1 MKWLEIMIYFI
12 CRVLMKWRRII
23 IQFGEISIQ
32 DKIGRIVVLRNARPE
47 DSTDLKKY
55 FNPGCLKK
63 IAMSA

>member
-1 MKWLEIMIYFI
+1 
-12 CRVLMKWRRII
+12 MKWRRII